1 MNFKLEDYMKPGI
14 SRNAKNQITYNNF
27 VHTESKKFQIK
38 EIENENRKKA
48 EKKFLEIKKIV
59 DNKNEKPKQVDAVAK
74 KAEKSEK
81 DDNDPKL

>member
-27 VHTESKKFQIK
+27 VHTEAKKFQIK

-48 EKKFLEIKKIV
+48 EKKVLEIKKIV
-59 DNKNEKPKQVDAVAK
+59 DSKNEKPKQVDTVAK
-74 KAEKSEK
+74 KTEKSSLN
-81 DDNDPKL
+81 DNDPK

>member
-48 EKKFLEIKKIV
+48 EKKFLEIKKIADFFIYLGTV
-59 DNKNEKPKQVDAVAK
+59 HDDEIEKNI
-74 KAEKSEK
+74 
-81 DDNDPKL
+81 